1 MEGGEEVDMLALERP
16 PEDKQEAEEGE
27 EKEEVATKKVAE
39 TEGVEKE
46 EEEGR
51 AKDGGKCVV
60 CM

>member
-51 AKDGGKCVV
+51 VKDGGKCVV